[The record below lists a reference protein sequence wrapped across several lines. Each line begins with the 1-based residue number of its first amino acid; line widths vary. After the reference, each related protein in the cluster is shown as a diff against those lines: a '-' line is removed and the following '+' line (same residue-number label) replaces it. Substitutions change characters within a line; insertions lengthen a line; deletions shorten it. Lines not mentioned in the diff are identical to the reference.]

1 MLSMKSKSIRML
13 TLVALLVASVMPV
26 FAQRGEKTFG
36 IRGSYVSRN
45 TSASAGLYMTY
56 RFSGLFR
63 LAPSADY
70 VFRHDGSD
78 AFSVNLDTH
87 YTFNLGIRSKVSVY
101 PMVGLG
107 YWAWNTHDSGNAAG
121 VRSDDDTD
129 DVTTRITRLS
139 LNMGAGIEWKLTSS
153 FRLGFEAKYA
163 LMKDRPT
170 AVVGISVGY
179 CF

>member
-87 YTFNLGIRSKVSVY
+87 YTFNLGIRSKS
-101 PMVGLG
+101 
-107 YWAWNTHDSGNAAG
+107 
-121 VRSDDDTD
+121 
-129 DVTTRITRLS
+129 
-139 LNMGAGIEWKLTSS
+139 
-153 FRLGFEAKYA
+153 
-163 LMKDRPT
+163 
-170 AVVGISVGY
+170 VGISDGRSGILGVEY
-179 CF
+179 A